1 MTLKARPDARGS
13 VTVRP
18 LLRSGCRDPMAYM
31 VPSSAW
37 NMSIKMCRTAVRLSY
52 VKASASGKQM
62 KASYDKKH
70 VASIAQ

>member
-1 MTLKARPDARGS
+1 MTLKARPDTCGS

-18 LLRSGCRDPMAYM
+18 LLRSGFQDPMAYM

-37 NMSIKMCRTAVRLSY
+37 IMSLQCAERPSLSY

-62 KASYDKKH
+62 KASYDKKR